1 MAAEAEQQLSLI
13 AGLEIQG
20 DLFGAASG
28 GASSGGERPSAE
40 QKREALDAKA
50 LSEAAQRPRQ
60 RRQPPNPGPAKAAPE
75 NPAAPSDEPPGEGD
89 TDLPAWHHHGLVDP
103 QQLTPM
109 LRHYVEL
116 KAAHPERLLLY
127 RLGDFFECF
136 FEDALTASRLLELTL
151 TGKEGGK
158 AIGRVPMAGI
168 PHHAAERYCGEL
180 VRRGHSVALCDQVET
195 TAAKGELLRREIT
208 RVLTPGTVLEEGML
222 AARRNNWLCAVVL
235 DSPAGER
242 ERDPDRCGLRWGLAV
257 ADVSTGEFRVTERAG
272 SDALHQELL
281 QADAAEVLWPG
292 GLAAAAAG
300 NSGPG
305 ATPAWCPAG
314 LLLTPL
320 PRTPFEAPEASATL
334 KERFGLA
341 SLDGLGLGELPLAL
355 RAAGG
360 LVHYLD
366 DTNRGPSD
374 APATATARVPL
385 DLPTS
390 WHAGDALVLD
400 AATRRNLELTRTQL
414 GGQLQGSLLWA
425 LDRSHTAMGG
435 RCLRRWIEAPLVN
448 REAILARQGGVSE
461 LVAGRPLRLAI
472 RRLLRPMG
480 DLERLAGRA
489 GAGTASARDLVALAD
504 GLERLPQLA
513 AQLANTSSAP
523 LQALARPWPELA
535 ELAAELRHTLL
546 DAPPLSLTEGGLIH
560 DAVDPH
566 LDNLRNQL
574 DDQDA
579 WLANQEASER
589 RTSGIATLKLQYHRT
604 FGYFLAVSRAK
615 AGAVPEHWIRRQTL
629 ANEERFVTP
638 DLKAREG
645 QIQQLRAR
653 AAQRE
658 YELFCGLRARVG
670 EQAAAIRSAARLVA
684 ELDAL
689 ASLAEVAATGGYCC
703 PELTD
708 PEGPEARLL
717 QIEAGRHPV
726 VEQLLVE
733 EPFTPNGVALGSAAA
748 LTAGDSEPL
757 PDLLILTG
765 PNASGK
771 SCYLRQTGLLQLM
784 AQMGS
789 WIPAQSASLG
799 IADRIFT
806 RVGAGDDLAA
816 GQSTFMVEMAETA
829 NILHHATPRSLVL
842 LDEIGRGTATFDGLS
857 IAWAVAE
864 HLATPPELGGL
875 GARSIFATHYHELNA
890 LAGQRPNV
898 ANAQVLVEETGDSLR
913 FLHRVVSGGASR
925 SYGIEAARLAG
936 VPAPVLQRARQVLAR
951 IEANSQISLEPALPR
966 ASRNPAQADGALAA

>member
-1 MAAEAEQQLSLI
+1 MAAEAEQQLSLVPE
-13 AGLEIQG
+13 ATVQGSLFAAAPAAAPAPTAPAPGLDPGLE
-20 DLFGAASG
+20 
-28 GASSGGERPSAE
+28 P
-40 QKREALDAKA
+40 EALAADA
-50 LSEAAQRPRQ
+50 AARPRKRPPQ
-60 RRQPPNPGPAKAAPE
+60 RRQPSTTAAPAP
-75 NPAAPSDEPPGEGD
+75 PAATTD
-89 TDLPAWHHHGLVDP
+89 TDSDLPPWHHHDLVDP
-103 QQLTPM
+103 AQLPPV

-116 KAAHPERLLLY
+116 KRAHPERLLLY

-136 FEDALTASRLLELTL
+136 FEDAITVSRLLELTL

-180 VRRGHSVALCDQVET
+180 VRRGLSVALCDQLEE
-195 TAAKGELLRREIT
+195 ASARSQGRGELLRRDIT
-208 RVLTPGTVLEEGML
+208 RVITPGTVLEEGML

-235 DSPAGER
+235 EGPAG
-242 ERDPDRCGLRWGLAV
+242 GSAARWGLAV
-257 ADVSTGEFRVTERAG
+257 ADVSTGEFRVSERRG

-281 QADAAEVLWPG
+281 QLEAAEVLWPG
-292 GLAAAAAG
+292 GAAGDTPAAA
-300 NSGPG
+300 
-305 ATPAWCPAG
+305 PAWCPAG
-314 LLLTPL
+314 LRLTPL
-320 PRTPFEAPEASATL
+320 PRTPFELPEASATL
-334 KERFGLA
+334 RQRFNLA
-341 SLDGLGLGELPLAL
+341 SLDGLGLGEVPLAL

-366 DTNRGPSD
+366 GTQNGTSAGPER
-374 APATATARVPL
+374 RVPL
-385 DLPTS
+385 DPPTT

-414 GGQLQGSLLWA
+414 GGSLQGSLLWA
-425 LDRSHTAMGG
+425 IDRTHTAMGG
-435 RCLRRWIEAPLVN
+435 RCLRRWLEAPLVE
-448 REAILARQGGVSE
+448 RAAILERQDGVSE
-461 LVAGRPLRLAI
+461 LVGQRPLRLAI

-489 GAGTASARDLVALAD
+489 GAGSASARDLVALAD

-513 AQLANTSSAP
+513 ALLTGASSPP

-535 ELAAELRHTLL
+535 ELAAELRHTLVES
-546 DAPPLSLTEGGLIH
+546 PPLALSEGGLIH
-560 DAVDPH
+560 NGVDAQ
-566 LDNLRNQL
+566 LDGLRNQL

-579 WLANQEASER
+579 WLAGQEAAER
-589 RTSGIATLKLQYHRT
+589 RGSGISTLRLQYHRT

-638 DLKAREG
+638 ELKAREG
-645 QIQQLRAR
+645 RIQQLRAR

-658 YELFCGLRARVG
+658 YELFCALRGRVG
-670 EQAAAIRSAARLVA
+670 EQAAAIRTAARLVA
-684 ELDAL
+684 ELDAI
-689 ASLAEVAATGGYCC
+689 AGLAEVGATGGYCR
-703 PELTD
+703 PEITPPD
-708 PEGPEARLL
+708 GADARVV

-733 EPFTPNGVALGSAAA
+733 EGFTANGIALGSTSDAE
-748 LTAGDSEPL
+748 GP

-789 WIPAQSASLG
+789 WIPATSARLG
-799 IADRIFT
+799 VADRIFT

-829 NILHHATPRSLVL
+829 NILHHATARSLVL

-864 HLATPPELGGL
+864 HLATAI
-875 GARSIFATHYHELNA
+875 GARCVFATHYHELNE
-890 LAGQRPNV
+890 LAGLLPNV
-898 ANAQVLVEETGDSLR
+898 ANARVLVEETGHDLR
-913 FLHRVVSGGASR
+913 FLHRVVPGGASR

-936 VPAPVLQRARQVLAR
+936 VPAPVVLRARQVLGR
-951 IEANSQISLEPALPR
+951 IEANSQISLGQPEPGNGEPGAG
-966 ASRNPAQADGALAA
+966 DGALAA